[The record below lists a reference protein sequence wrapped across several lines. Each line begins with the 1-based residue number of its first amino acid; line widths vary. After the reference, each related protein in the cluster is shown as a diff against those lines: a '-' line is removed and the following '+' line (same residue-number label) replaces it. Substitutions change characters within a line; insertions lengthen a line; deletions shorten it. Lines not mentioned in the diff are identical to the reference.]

1 MVNPYQEMGK
11 CPKCNSTN
19 HVFLDG
25 YNMLNTFNVILKCEC
40 SHVWTKVINT
50 EAWNEDEKKCTKTI
64 GIT

>member
-50 EAWNEDEKKCTKTI
+50 EA
-64 GIT
+64 